1 MVRIIVPKLR
11 FKEFNDGWKNTKLS
25 NFITKIT
32 DKNKKYL
39 IKNVISNSAQ
49 YGLIPQK
56 EFFDKDIANDENINN
71 YYIIEKGDFVYNP
84 RKSIEAPYGPV
95 NMYCYSKKGIISP
108 LYLCFK
114 VFNINKDFL
123 LKYFKT
129 ACWHKY
135 IYENGDSGAR
145 HDRVS
150 IKDDLFFELPIFV
163 PSMQEQEKIGKLFEL
178 LDKKIELQKQKIEA
192 LKLYKFGFIKQYFKN
207 LKHYT
212 EVAFD
217 EIGKEYSTSPL
228 GKDLIDENGKKPII
242 FYGDIFTIYEE
253 IIDEIKNFTNYDI
266 KNIELSEINDIILPS
281 STTVDA
287 LSLISASAVH
297 IKGAIYG
304 GDIIL
309 YRINN
314 NIANSDYVSYQINYD
329 LKHTLAK
336 YAQGSTIIHIY
347 FEHFKKIK
355 LKLPIIKEQEKMV
368 NLFNLLNKKINYE
381 NSKFKV
387 FNYIKKS
394 LLQQLFI

>member
-1 MVRIIVPKLR
+1 M
-11 FKEFNDGWKNTKLS
+11 
-25 NFITKIT
+25 
-32 DKNKKYL
+32 
-39 IKNVISNSAQ
+39 
-49 YGLIPQK
+49 
-56 EFFDKDIANDENINN
+56 
-71 YYIIEKGDFVYNP
+71 
-84 RKSIEAPYGPV
+84 
-95 NMYCYSKKGIISP
+95 
-108 LYLCFK
+108 
-114 VFNINKDFL
+114 
-123 LKYFKT
+123 
-129 ACWHKY
+129 
-135 IYENGDSGAR
+135 
-145 HDRVS
+145 
-150 IKDDLFFELPIFV
+150 
-163 PSMQEQEKIGKLFEL
+163 
-178 LDKKIELQKQKIEA
+178 
-192 LKLYKFGFIKQYFKN
+192 
-207 LKHYT
+207 
-212 EVAFD
+212 
-217 EIGKEYSTSPL
+217 
-228 GKDLIDENGKKPII
+228 IDENGKKPII